1 MCKQKQRRRKMENK
15 SNLKINEE
23 VVAKIASM
31 AALEI
36 EGVDS
41 MSNKAPV
48 DIKKILNK
56 GAASKSVKIGVVD
69 GTVNIDI
76 YICVLQSANVKAVCE
91 SVQLNVKEKL
101 QNMTGNAITKVN
113 VHVADLK
120 ADPEEE
126 PADDAE

>member
-1 MCKQKQRRRKMENK
+1 MEVK

-31 AALEI
+31 AALEV

-41 MSNKAPV
+41 MVNKAPIA
-48 DIKKILNK
+48 IKTILNK
-56 GAASKSVKIGVVD
+56 TAASKAVKIGVVD
-69 GTVNIDI
+69 GTVNIEV
-76 YICVLQSANVKAVCE
+76 YICVLQSANVKSVCE
-91 SVQLNVKEKL
+91 SVQLNVKEKV

-120 ADPEEE
+120 VVDEDEE
-126 PADDAE
+126 

>member
-1 MCKQKQRRRKMENK
+1 MENK

-41 MSNKAPV
+41 MANKAPMA
-48 DIKKILNK
+48 IKNILNK
-56 GAASKSVKIGVVD
+56 TAASKAVKIGVVD
-69 GTVNIDI
+69 GSVSIDV
-76 YICVLQSANVKAVCE
+76 YICVLQSANVKSVCE
-91 SVQLNVKEKL
+91 SVQLNVKEKV

-120 ADPEEE
+120 AEDEE
-126 PADDAE
+126 AETEE